1 MRPILA
7 CITPQPHCANI
18 ISAAKMMAERLGCR
32 LYVLTALPLKQS
44 AHDRAESLKILK
56 SISDSCDVDVII
68 RYSDKPEIGLSLQA
82 RELNPR
88 HIFIGEDSGF
98 LNKFLAHYKEAPISI
113 VSKNVVFTVPKIK
126 GA

>member
-18 ISAAKMMAERLGCR
+18 ITAAKTMAERLNCK
-32 LYVLTALPLKQS
+32 LFVLTALPLKEQAES
-44 AHDRAESLKILK
+44 RAENLKILK
-56 SISDSCDVDVII
+56 SISDSCDVDIII

-82 RELNPR
+82 KELKPL
-88 HIFIGEDSGF
+88 HIFIGEDNGF
-98 LNKFLAHYKEAPISI
+98 LNKFLAHYNEAPVSV
-113 VSKNVVFTVPKIK
+113 VSKNVVFTVPQTK